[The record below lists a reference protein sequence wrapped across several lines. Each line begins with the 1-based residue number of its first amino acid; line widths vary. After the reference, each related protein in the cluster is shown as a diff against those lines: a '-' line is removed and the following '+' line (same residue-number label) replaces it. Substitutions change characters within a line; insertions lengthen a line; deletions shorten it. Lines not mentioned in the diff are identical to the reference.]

1 MDKLKNKI
9 LVTKSFLPSLEEYTT
24 EIEQIWESN
33 WLTNGGILHQKLETE
48 LMRYLKVKNISL
60 FSNGHLALETGIK
73 VLGLKGEV
81 ITTPFTFA
89 STTHAI
95 INCGL
100 KPVFADIDKF
110 TFNLEPNNLEQL
122 ITEKTS
128 AIIPV
133 HVFGNP
139 CDVHA
144 INEIAQK
151 HGIKVIYDAAHAFG
165 VEVAGKSIASFG
177 DVSMFSFHATKVFHT
192 IEGGAL
198 VFNNDN
204 EMKHRADLMKNFGIS
219 GPESV
224 EMCGINAKM
233 NEFQAAMGLI
243 NLRYIDREIEKRRVV
258 TERYKENL
266 KDVKGI
272 SFNKISGSIKYNY
285 AYFPILIDPK
295 QGVSRDKLHMELEKH
310 NVYSRKYFYPLCSDF
325 ACYRYDFDSS
335 KTPVAK
341 QVANNILTL
350 PIYGS
355 LSLEEVDVICEIIK
369 SVMS

>member
-9 LVTKSFLPSLEEYTT
+9 FVTKSFLPPLEEY
-24 EIEQIWESN
+24 IKVIDKVWESS
-33 WLTNGGILHQKLETE
+33 WLTNKGNLHQKLETA
-48 LMRYLKVKNISL
+48 LIRYLDVKNISL
-60 FSNGHLALETGIK
+60 FTNGHLALETGIK
-73 VLGLKGEV
+73 LLGLKGEV

-100 KPVFADIDKF
+100 KPVFADIDRF
-110 TFNLEPNNLEQL
+110 TFNLDPNNLEQL
-122 ITEKTS
+122 ITDKTS

-139 CDVHA
+139 CEVHA

-165 VEVAGKSIASFG
+165 VEVDGKGIANYG

-204 EMKHRADLMKNFGIS
+204 ELKRRAELMKNFGIS
-219 GPESV
+219 SPESV

-243 NLRYIDREIEKRRVV
+243 NLRYIDGEIEKRRII

-266 KDVKGI
+266 RDVKGI
-272 SFNKISGSIKYNY
+272 SFNKVSGSIKYNY
-285 AYFPILIDPK
+285 AYFPVLIDPN

-310 NVYSRKYFYPLCSDF
+310 NIYSRKYFYPLCSDF
-325 ACYRYDFDSS
+325 ACYCSDFDSS
-335 KTPVAK
+335 ETPVAK

-350 PIYGS
+350 PIYGT